1 MSRPMSPRR
10 LPLVLAL
17 VTVALGAQGCLVAAV
32 GGAVV
37 DATGAVVGTTGKVV
51 VGAGKAV
58 IPGESKKDRE
68 KREFKEWKKSRRG
81 G

>member
-1 MSRPMSPRR
+1 MFARR
-10 LPLVLAL
+10 LVLAVL
-17 VTVALGAQGCLVAAV
+17 LLTVAAASQGCLAVAA

-37 DATGAVVGTTGKVV
+37 GATGAVVGTTGKVV

-68 KREFKEWKKSRRG
+68 KREFKDWKKSQRG

>member
-1 MSRPMSPRR
+1 MFVRR
-10 LPLVLAL
+10 LPFALAL
-17 VTVALGAQGCLVAAV
+17 LAVAATSQGCLAVAA

-37 DATGAVVGTTGKVV
+37 GAAGAVVGTTGKVA

-68 KREFKEWKKSRRG
+68 KREFKAWKKAQRDG
-81 G
+81 

>member
-17 VTVALGAQGCLVAAV
+17 LAVALSAQGCLAVAA

-37 DATGAVVGTTGKVV
+37 GAAGAVVGTTGKVV

-68 KREFKEWKKSRRG
+68 KREFKEWKKQQRG
-81 G
+81 